1 MVSAD
6 SVEFALAAT
15 LLTNSIHTSRSQS
28 IRAGR
33 NAILHGARTRPRQ
46 RLQLEQRRVGPGQYR
61 QTGADSCTMC
71 IWLYGRVL
79 QGCVLAETML
89 LEVPFPAKVS
99 GSVVGQGEF

>member
-1 MVSAD
+1 MAPELAQGKGYNLSNDVWAMVSTD
-6 SVEFALAAT
+6 
-15 LLTNSIHTSRSQS
+15 
-28 IRAGR
+28 
-33 NAILHGARTRPRQ
+33 
-46 RLQLEQRRVGPGQYR
+46 R

-99 GSVVGQGEF
+99 LSVVGQGGF